1 MILTVFRYRLNE
13 SAEVEYKTLLPG
25 IVALAEAMPGFISRK
40 VFVAED
46 GERVILVEFKDEK
59 SLLSWAKHP
68 EHVAAKT
75 KGRERFYSEYAIQIC
90 NIVRESRFAKND

>member
-1 MILTVFRYRLNE
+1 MILTVFRYRLND
-13 SAEVEYKTLLPG
+13 SAEAEYRTLLPS

-59 SLLSWAKHP
+59 SQLNWAKHP
-68 EHVAAKT
+68 EHVAAKA

-90 NIVRESRFAKND
+90 NIAREFRFSEK